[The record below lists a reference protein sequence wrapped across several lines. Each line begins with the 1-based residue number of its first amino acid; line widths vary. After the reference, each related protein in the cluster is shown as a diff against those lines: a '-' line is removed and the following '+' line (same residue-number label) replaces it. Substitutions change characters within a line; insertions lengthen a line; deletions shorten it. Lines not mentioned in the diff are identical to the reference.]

1 MNIPLTAL
9 TRPRI
14 SSGVSSCTKEAR
26 ITMLIMS
33 AAPSTTSTANE
44 NQNEV
49 DIVVTLPD
57 GRWGAFEVKMNPEDA
72 EKAAATLLSFAG
84 KVNQAKA
91 GPPAALGIITTTG
104 FAYRRDDGV
113 SVLPLMQ
120 DAEVTWRSE
129 IHGEHVAEVLG
140 NQSMH
145 WVTDGRRKF
154 IWFSGSGME
163 QFFALDGDPT
173 ESRNLIH
180 QPDRA
185 EKVAGWRN
193 RLVAHLDGRE
203 EGFVRDG
210 RLVADRPVQTEMSWV
225 RALLG

>member
-1 MNIPLTAL
+1 MEVLSDFGLRENTAVL
-9 TRPRI
+9 FVSDHGDMMGDPHFYRKTVGYEGSARVPFLVRLPGGRAVRPR
-14 SSGVSSCTKEAR
+14 VDEVVELR
-26 ITMLIMS
+26 DIM
-33 AAPSTTSTANE
+33 PT
-44 NQNEV
+44 V
-49 DIVVTLPD
+49 LD
-57 GRWGAFEVKMNPEDA
+57 
-72 EKAAATLLSFAG
+72 FAG
-84 KVNQAKA
+84 VPIPA
-91 GPPAALGIITTTG
+91 GV
-104 FAYRRDDGV
+104 DGV

-163 QFFALDGDPT
+163 QFFDLDGDPT

-185 EKVAGWRN
+185 EEVAGWRN

-203 EGFVRDG
+203 EGFVSDG

-225 RALLG
+225 RALLD